1 MNFIILRGRL
11 TADADIRI
19 TTDQHPTTIA
29 RFSLAV
35 ADRSKR
41 DGNGKYPVDFIKIV
55 CFNGIAE
62 NVQKF
67 TEKGSEVIITGRLHT
82 YSYKNKNEQTVYMT
96 EVITE
101 RLEFVSNCKKSG
113 PEIPDIPDTDDE
125 LPFR

>member
-35 ADRSKR
+35 PDRSKR
-41 DGNGKYPVDFIKIV
+41 DDNGNYPVDFIKIV

-67 TEKGSEVIITGRLHT
+67 TEKSSEVIITGRLHT
-82 YSYKNKNEQTVYMT
+82 YSYKNKNGQTVYMA

-101 RLEFVSNCKKSG
+101 KLEFVSNCRKSE
-113 PEIPDIPDTDDE
+113 PEIPDGADDE